1 MKTFRHIFIFLF
13 FSCIPLLS
21 AGEKRIVSLSP
32 ALTELVCH
40 LGCEKQLVGRSSV
53 CSYPESVKKVAVA
66 GRFAIPYTEKVIS
79 LKPDIII
86 TNDLVNPNL
95 AKTFAACRIGCEV
108 MPSRNIAEYRKCVE
122 KLSRLL
128 NVEAAGKRELDRID
142 EKLRKKIK
150 KLNLRV
156 LWVIWDSPLMVA
168 GKNSLP
174 DELLKMAGADNV
186 AGEVPQAYF
195 KCSLD
200 WLLKQKIDVIVWTAS
215 TDGYRRN
222 RFRKNL
228 AAVKNNK
235 IIHDLD
241 HDLVQRPGPRIF
253 DGIELLRKKLENMK

>member
-1 MKTFRHIFIFLF
+1 MIRRHVLLLVL
-13 FSCIPLLS
+13 SCAPVLS
-21 AGEKRIVSLSP
+21 AGEGRIVSLSP
-32 ALTELVCH
+32 ALTELVCY
-40 LGCEKQLVGRSSV
+40 LGCEKKLVGRSSV
-53 CSYPESVKKVAVA
+53 CSYPESVRKVAVA

-79 LKPDIII
+79 LKPDIVI

-95 AKTFAACRIGCEV
+95 VKTFAACRIRCEI
-108 MPSRNIAEYRKCVE
+108 MPCRSIAEYRKCVE

-128 NVEAAGKRELDRID
+128 KVETAGKKELDRID
-142 EKLRKKIK
+142 KKLRQKTK
-150 KLNLRV
+150 KLNLSV
-156 LWVIWDSPLMVA
+156 LWVVWDSPLMVA

-174 DELLKMAGADNV
+174 DELLQMAGADNV
-186 AGEVPQAYF
+186 AKSVPQSYF

-215 TDGYRRN
+215 PGGFRRK
-222 RFRKNL
+222 RFWKNL

>member
-1 MKTFRHIFIFLF
+1 MKTLCCILF
-13 FSCIPLLS
+13 CILTGTPFLS
-21 AGEKRIVSLSP
+21 AGEMRIVSLSP
-32 ALTELVCH
+32 ALTELVCY
-40 LGCEKQLVGRSSV
+40 LGCEKNLVGRSSV

-79 LKPDIII
+79 LKPDIVIA
-86 TNDLVNPNL
+86 NDLVNPNL
-95 AKTFAACRIGCEV
+95 AKTFAACHIRCEI
-108 MPSRNIAEYRKCVE
+108 MPCRNIAEYRNCVE

-128 NVEAAGKRELDRID
+128 NVESAGKKELDRID
-142 EKLRKKIK
+142 EKLRRKIK

-186 AGEVPQAYF
+186 AKSVPQPYF

-215 TDGYRRN
+215 PDGFRRK
-222 RFRKNL
+222 RFWKNL
-228 AAVKNNK
+228 AAVKNDK